1 MSYRPSVPRLEL
13 NTPTPTTYDRDND
26 SDDTG
31 SDDDDDANED
41 TENGEAVLE
50 IKLVE
55 FELQKRAPNIEYRLL
70 TVRFLVTY

>member
-26 SDDTG
+26 SDDTD

-55 FELQKRAPNIEYRLL
+55 FELQKRTPNIEYPLL